1 MSRLSKIIQVGL
13 GEEGENRKQGP
24 VPHTALALTGSSLSK
39 AVPLA

>member
-13 GEEGENRKQGP
+13 GEGDNRKQGA
-24 VPHTALALTGSSLSK
+24 VLHAMLALTGSSLSK